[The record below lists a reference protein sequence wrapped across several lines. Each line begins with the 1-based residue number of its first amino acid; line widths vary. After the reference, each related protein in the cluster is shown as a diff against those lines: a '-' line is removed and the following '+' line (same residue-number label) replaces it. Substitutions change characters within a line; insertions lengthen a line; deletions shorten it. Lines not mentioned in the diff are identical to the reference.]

1 MAAVPSQ
8 KDCTAPTSRP
18 ILSQMAVDGF
28 AETLAAAQRGDEQAF
43 SALWRDNQPRL
54 LRFCRTLGG
63 PDADDV
69 TSETWLAVL
78 GQLARFRG
86 DEAAFRGWLFT
97 IARRKLIDRQ
107 RRERPERRVAL
118 DEATPADLALS
129 PDAEH
134 LALESLGTQAALA
147 LLGQLPREQAEVI
160 LLRVVAGLDVAQ
172 VARIVGKQPGAVR
185 VSAHRGLRRL
195 AELLTKSG
203 VTETASTAFPARE
216 I

>member
-1 MAAVPSQ
+1 
-8 KDCTAPTSRP
+8 
-18 ILSQMAVDGF
+18 MAVDGF
-28 AETLAAAQRGDEQAF
+28 AETLTAAQRGDEQAF

-118 DEATPADLALS
+118 DDAPAESALS
-129 PDAEH
+129 PDAAN
-134 LALESLGTQAALA
+134 LALENLDTQAALA
-147 LLGQLPREQAEVI
+147 LLAQLPRDQAEVI

-195 AELLTKSG
+195 AELLTKAG
-203 VTETASTAFPARE
+203 VTETAGAAFPARE